1 MEQLEQLEVISEFE
15 KVDPGVIEAFF
26 RELPEKALNLGV
38 RVILSLILFGI
49 GVCLIRFLRK
59 LVRRTMERANADKGA
74 MQFVDSCIKI
84 GLYAVLVMAVAAR
97 FGIDAASVVAV
108 VGSLG
113 LTFGFAVQGTLA
125 NFAGGVLIL
134 LLKPFVV
141 GDYIIEDTNKNEGV
155 VTEIQIFYTTLHTGD
170 NKVIV
175 LPNGTLAN
183 NSMTNLT
190 RMEERRLD
198 LKFGISYRADLKK
211 AKAVLQDIGDKDLSI
226 RHDETFRIYVDE
238 LADSAVVLGMRMW
251 VPTEEYWDTR
261 WRIMEEVKLRFDDEG
276 IEIPFPQMD
285 VHL

>member
-1 MEQLEQLEVISEFE
+1 MEDLEVISELE
-15 KVDPGVIEAFF
+15 NVDPGVIEAFF
-26 RELPEKALNLGV
+26 KELPEKALNLGM
-38 RVILSLILFGI
+38 RVVLSFVLLGI
-49 GVCLIRFLRK
+49 GIC
-59 LVRRTMERANADKGA
+59 LVRLFRKVVRRAMERANADKGA
-74 MQFVDSCIKI
+74 VQFVDSCLKI
-84 GLYAVLVMAVAAR
+84 ALYAVLAMAIASR

-198 LKFGISYRADLKK
+198 LKFGISYQADLKK
-211 AKAVLQDIGDKDLSI
+211 AKAVLMEIGESDHSVK
-226 RHDETFRIYVDE
+226 HDESFRVFVDE
-238 LADSAVVLGMRMW
+238 LADSAVILGMRMW
-251 VPTEEYWDTR
+251 VPTGEYWDAR
-261 WRIMEEVKLRFDDEG
+261 WRIIEEVKLKFDEAG
-276 IEIPFPQMD
+276 IEIPYPQID

>member
-1 MEQLEQLEVISEFE
+1 MEQLEALNELEN
-15 KVDPGVIEAFF
+15 VDPGVIEAFL
-26 RELPEKALNLGV
+26 RELPEKTLNLGI
-38 RVILSLILFGI
+38 RVVFALVLFGI
-49 GVCLIRFLRK
+49 GMFLIRCVRK
-59 LVRRTMERANADKGA
+59 IVRRAMERASADKGA
-74 MQFVDSCIKI
+74 VQFVDSCLKI
-84 GLYAVLVMAVAAR
+84 ALYAVLVMAVAAN

-108 VGSLG
+108 IGSLG

-155 VTEIQIFYTTLHTGD
+155 VAEIQIFYTTLHTGD

-190 RMEERRLD
+190 KMEERRLD
-198 LKFGISYRADLKK
+198 LKFGISYHADLKR
-211 AKAVLQDIGDKDLSI
+211 AKEVLQEIGNADASV
-226 RHDETFRIYVDE
+226 RHDETFRVFVDE
-238 LADSAVVLGMRMW
+238 LADSAVMIGMRMW
-251 VPTEEYWDTR
+251 VPTGEYWDTR
-261 WRIMEEVKLRFDDEG
+261 WRIIEEVKLRFDEEG